1 MKIPSQSSQYLQ
13 TVEAVPQVA
22 SVALVKD
29 GENALDPLNRPIQ
42 QRPVEA
48 SEHAFGLG
56 SVDDTVELSEIAR
69 TSKENIDKLRAQLD
83 DRVRTLFE
91 EQGIDYPEQQQID
104 QSPAAVSK
112 RIVDFSTDFYGIF
125 LAQNSQL
132 TEAQALD
139 SFETTIR
146 SAVDSGYVDAMEL
159 LEGIGVPGSILD
171 VSRETKSL
179 VEERFDEFFAQK
191 REALLAS

>member
-1 MKIPSQSSQYLQ
+1 MKISSQSSQYLQ
-13 TVEAVPQVA
+13 AVEAVPQVA
-22 SVALVKD
+22 SVALAKD
-29 GENALDPLNRPIQ
+29 GENALDPLNRPIT

-48 SEHAFGLG
+48 TEHAFGLG
-56 SVDDTVELSEIAR
+56 AVDDTVELSDIAR
-69 TSKENIDKLRAQLD
+69 TSKENIDKLREQLD

-91 EQGIDYPEQQQID
+91 EQGIDYSEQQQID

-132 TEAQALD
+132 TEEQALD

-146 SAVDSGYVDAMEL
+146 SAVDSGYVDAMDL
-159 LEGIGVPGSILD
+159 LEGIGVPGAILD

-191 REALLAS
+191 REALLTS